1 MDAIVPPNDPSL
13 SYHPVIL
20 PSCRA
25 HSKPATGQVDFHIT
39 PTSPLM
45 LSKDPFSAQ
54 VLTVGA
60 PQPSSINITWQ
71 RAGRAYSQTPLQTDW
86 IRNSGT
92 GWTQDYVSTSLQVIW
107 MMVMLEMCWWN
118 PFFFFFFALKIL
130 YMNCFVPTLIIEQ
143 LILYPVPT
151 EDTKM
156 MLLLSKNSQREIEI
170 KINYDNTV
178 M

>member
-1 MDAIVPPNDPSL
+1 MILLL

-45 LSKDPFSAQ
+45 LSKDPFSAL

-118 PFFFFFFALKIL
+118 PFFFFFAFQEALLMVSHVEKGQYL
-130 YMNCFVPTLIIEQ
+130 LERHTPSENFLCFPRNSITF
-143 LILYPVPT
+143 PV
-151 EDTKM
+151 E
-156 MLLLSKNSQREIEI
+156 
-170 KINYDNTV
+170 
-178 M
+178 